1 MKRIL
6 KKAFNTFGLDIVR
19 LDRSG
24 SGTQTDPQLN
34 YEYNA
39 EALESIRI
47 IRPYTMVPYV
57 NLVTLFELVK
67 YCEEN
72 HIEGDY
78 VECGVWKGGCVG
90 LMALANLKYGRSTKR
105 NLHLFDA
112 FDDICEPDPV
122 VDGKKAVED
131 IYFYTK
137 RKESLSGKLQP
148 VKGFYDPLGGH
159 GTVEGNRQLLE
170 EIIGYPVEN
179 TFYHVGWFQDTLPGA
194 KEKIQKIAL
203 LRLDG
208 DWYESTKVCIQSLYD
223 KVVPGG
229 VIIVDD
235 YGTYEGCKKAITE
248 FIQEKELKVFLS
260 YSNTDCRY
268 WIK

>member
-1 MKRIL
+1 MRKIL
-6 KKAFNTFGLDIVR
+6 KKALNAFGLDLIR
-19 LDRSG
+19 YDRSG
-24 SGTQTDPQLN
+24 SVTEVDTHLK
-34 YEYNA
+34 YEYNT
-39 EALESIRI
+39 EALECIRV

-67 YCEEN
+67 YCEDN

-90 LMALANLKYGRSTKR
+90 LMALANLQYGHSAER

-112 FDDICEPDPV
+112 FDDICEPDPA
-122 VDGKKAVED
+122 VDGPKAVED
-131 IYFYTK
+131 IYYYTK
-137 RKESLSGKLQP
+137 QKRPLTGKLQP
-148 VKGFYDPLGGH
+148 VKGFYDALGGH
-159 GTVEGNRQLLE
+159 GTVEGNRHLLE
-170 EIIGYPVEN
+170 EVIGYPAEK
-179 TFYHVGWFQDTLPGA
+179 THFHVGWFQDTLPKA
-194 KEKIQKIAL
+194 KEQIQKIAL

-208 DWYESTKVCIQSLYD
+208 DWYESTKICIQSLYD

-248 FIQEKELKVFLS
+248 FINEKNLRVFLS